1 MTLSLEDQEALE
13 HAYSLLENPSFA
25 AKVTNLIGTPVEKAL
40 AVLPDNWSD
49 KLMTSTKGAL
59 SRALD
64 VAVATLNY
72 QHAGEASNTAHKVFT
87 SISGALGG
95 AFGLGG
101 LAVELP
107 ISTTIMLRSIADIA
121 RSEGENIL
129 DVETKLSCLEVFALG
144 GPTPNDDGSETGYF
158 AVRTA
163 LGAAVSEAAKYITE
177 RGMAETGAPGLVR
190 LVTQIA
196 SRYSIQVSEKAAA
209 QAIPIIGAAGG
220 ATVNLLFI
228 NHFQDLARGHFTV
241 RRLERIYGPV
251 PVKAAYEAIG
261 NTEQATENQ
270 AESYSASST
279 R

>member
-1 MTLSLEDQEALE
+1 MTLSVEDQEALE
-13 HAYSLLENPSFA
+13 RAYSLLEHPSFA
-25 AKVTNLIGTPVEKAL
+25 AKVTNIIGTPVEKAL
-40 AVLPDNWSD
+40 SVLPDNWSD

-64 VAVATLNY
+64 VAVATMNY
-72 QHAGEASNTAHKVFT
+72 QHAGEASNTVHKVFT

-129 DVETKLSCLEVFALG
+129 EVETKLSCLEVFALG
-144 GPTPNDDGSETGYF
+144 GPAQTDDGSETGYF

-228 NHFQDLARGHFTV
+228 NHFQDVARGHFTV
-241 RRLERIYGPV
+241 RRLERTYDPDTI
-251 PVKAAYEAIG
+251 KSAYEALGLIERQAK
-261 NTEQATENQ
+261 EQT
-270 AESYSASST
+270 ASQSDT
-279 R
+279 SR

>member
-1 MTLSLEDQEALE
+1 MTLRLEDQEALE
-13 HAYSLLENPSFA
+13 RAFTLLEHPSFA
-25 AKVTNLIGTPVEKAL
+25 AKVTNLIGTPMEKAL
-40 AVLPDNWSD
+40 SVLPDNWTD

-72 QHAGEASNTAHKVFT
+72 QHAGEASNTSHKVLT

-144 GPTPNDDGSETGYF
+144 GPAQSDDGSETGYF

-163 LGAAVSEAAKYITE
+163 LGAAVTEAAKYITE

-220 ATVNLLFI
+220 ATINLLFI
-228 NHFQDLARGHFTV
+228 NHFQDVARGHFTV
-241 RRLERIYGPV
+241 RRLERIYDPEI
-251 PVKAAYEAIG
+251 VKSAYEALAHT
-261 NTEQATENQ
+261 NNQTETQ
-270 AESYSASST
+270 AETASEPP